1 MYRVGLEGILDFRK
15 RGDQLILTPRAP
27 AAWREYAIEY
37 RHGRSRYR
45 ITLRNETG
53 AAWGATAV
61 TVDGVVVPTGDIPL
75 VDAGKRHEAEV
86 RAVRG

>member
-1 MYRVGLEGILDFRK
+1 MPAYAI
-15 RGDQLILTPRAP
+15 TPRAP

-37 RHGRSRYR
+37 RHGRGRYR

-61 TVDGVVVPTGDIPL
+61 TVDGAVVPTGGIPL
-75 VDAGKRHEAEV
+75 VDDGNRHEVEV
-86 RAVRG
+86 RAVAG